1 MADRPTKAPSDEH
14 LGGTRT
20 QVRFILWL
28 VCPVLALGFL
38 LWLFAPGA
46 FGAVGLAFVLASCLA
61 LGFYFLSVGVQ
72 EGVGGPLARGFGR
85 LLLPSGSSTPPAKP
99 LSHIEAMEARGELA
113 KAAEAYRAEIASD
126 PGDVA
131 SCERLAL
138 LALRRMQDY
147 QTALWA
153 YHEAERRADTPARK
167 FGFGLLAAGVL
178 RDQVRDPKRAMV
190 ELRRLV
196 HRYPDAPRLDA
207 LKREIEE
214 LRVAAL
220 EAGDA

>member
-1 MADRPTKAPSDEH
+1 MADRPKQAPSDAH
-14 LGGTRT
+14 LGDTRNIVKAIAWVMVPIT
-20 QVRFILWL
+20 
-28 VCPVLALGFL
+28 ALGFVLVLFGSTAGVVL
-38 LWLFAPGA
+38 LGAALFGW
-46 FGAVGLAFVLASCLA
+46 AVFAGYLVLD
-61 LGFYFLSVGVQ
+61 
-72 EGVGGPLARGFGR
+72 R
-85 LLLPSGSSTPPAKP
+85 LLIRSAGKLAGHIFLPSGSSTPGAKP

-126 PGDVA
+126 PADVA

-147 QTALWA
+147 RTALWA

-178 RDQVRDPKRAMV
+178 RDQVKDPKRAMV

-196 HRYPDAPRLDA
+196 HLYPDAPRLDA
-207 LKREIEE
+207 LKQEIEE
-214 LRVAAL
+214 LKVL
-220 EAGDA
+220 VIEEQDA